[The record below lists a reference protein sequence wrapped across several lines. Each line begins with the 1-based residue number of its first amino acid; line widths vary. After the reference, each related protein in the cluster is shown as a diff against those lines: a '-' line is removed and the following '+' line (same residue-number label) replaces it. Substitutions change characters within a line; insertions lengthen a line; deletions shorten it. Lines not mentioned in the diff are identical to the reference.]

1 MSWVTI
7 IIDPSHN
14 KVKIDWFYLKKSSSA
29 QSEEIGSYIYF
40 LNLVTSTVLVAT
52 VFFSQF
58 PNPFPLGSSFYFIPP
73 SAFHLYPPRVD

>member
-52 VFFSQF
+52 V
-58 PNPFPLGSSFYFIPP
+58 IPYI
-73 SAFHLYPPRVD
+73 SE